1 MRPSL
6 SGPRT
11 AASWQTPITWF
22 TSSHELVWAGRRKRN
37 LRPALFAHEGASD
50 GDTGQDGTDGKTFAG
65 GGKFL
70 GCGNPEVCHAH
81 LLHVGDLGDGEVDGV
96 GLEVALGGLALGK
109 GIGAWE
115 QTLDGVRHLVAH
127 PAVDDLLVGVQ
138 QSEMRAGKVL
148 ALLVEL

>member
-1 MRPSL
+1 MTW
-6 SGPRT
+6 SGRGGGSGTSAPPFLPLV
-11 AASWQTPITWF
+11 AAYQQ
-22 TSSHELVWAGRRKRN
+22 V
-37 LRPALFAHEGASD
+37 AHEGASG
-50 GDTGQDGTDGKTFAG
+50 GDAGQDGTDGKTFAG

-109 GIGAWE
+109 GVGAWE
-115 QTLDGVRHLVAH
+115 QTLDGVWHLVAY

-138 QSEMRAGKVL
+138 QSEMRAGKAL
-148 ALLVEL
+148 ALLVEF